1 MNNPRRQLLIILV
14 TTLAYYSIVRFY
26 TSESANLQGLRKKP
40 PQNTDPSCYKARYN
54 TKPLRHDYAQ
64 GPFINVGMPKMGS
77 TSLHKVSAKMPYSKI
92 D

>member
-1 MNNPRRQLLIILV
+1 M
-14 TTLAYYSIVRFY
+14 
-26 TSESANLQGLRKKP
+26 TSESANLQELRKKP